1 MCTVLFFPTKEGYYF
16 ASLRDES
23 PKRAKAKIPA
33 VVNNDELSYLAP
45 IDPLGGGSWV
55 GVNENGSVII
65 LLNGGFQTHIREKSY
80 RKSRGLI
87 VTELLTKEMPV
98 VEWSLMDMDGIEP
111 YTLIIFDDGNLF
123 QLVWDGAEKHRMLL
137 ENDKPYLWS
146 SATLYDS
153 SAQQIRNDL
162 FQNWIAMSP
171 PITKL
176 TVLNFLKSFENKEIG
191 FLMNRNDSVQTLS
204 YSFIELLDDKEAVMS
219 YYDLKDYIYHASKIE
234 MNRNCSNAKSQN

>member
-1 MCTVLFFPTKEGYYF
+1 
-16 ASLRDES
+16 
-23 PKRAKAKIPA
+23 
-33 VVNNDELSYLAP
+33 
-45 IDPLGGGSWV
+45 
-55 GVNENGSVII
+55 
-65 LLNGGFQTHIREKSY
+65 
-80 RKSRGLI
+80 
-87 VTELLTKEMPV
+87 MPV

-153 SAQQIRNDL
+153 SAQQIRKDL

-204 YSFIELLDDKEAVMS
+204 YSFIELLNDKEAVMS

>member
-55 GVNENGSVII
+55 GVNENGNVII

-111 YTLIIFDDGNLF
+111 YTLIIFDGGIYFNWFGMEQRSIVFCWKMINLIY
-123 QLVWDGAEKHRMLL
+123 GLL
-137 ENDKPYLWS
+137 PRYTIL
-146 SATLYDS
+146 
-153 SAQQIRNDL
+153 
-162 FQNWIAMSP
+162 P
-171 PITKL
+171 
-176 TVLNFLKSFENKEIG
+176 LNK
-191 FLMNRNDSVQTLS
+191 
-204 YSFIELLDDKEAVMS
+204 
-219 YYDLKDYIYHASKIE
+219 
-234 MNRNCSNAKSQN
+234 